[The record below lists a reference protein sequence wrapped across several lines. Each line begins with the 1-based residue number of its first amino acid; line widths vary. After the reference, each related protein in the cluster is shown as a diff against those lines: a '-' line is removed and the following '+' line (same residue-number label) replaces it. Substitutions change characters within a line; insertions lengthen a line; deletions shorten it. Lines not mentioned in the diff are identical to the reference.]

1 MSAYV
6 CTQLANDSLNGQQIC
21 QTWQELPTNPP
32 ILPELTI
39 AEANQIASA
48 IITVLAVAWCFKT
61 LAQFI
66 KEF

>member
-1 MSAYV
+1 MAQYV
-6 CTQLANDSLNGQQIC
+6 CTQLDIDPLSGQQTC
-21 QTWQELPTNPP
+21 QTWQELPPNPP

-39 AEANQIASA
+39 AEANQIAAA

-66 KEF
+66 KES